1 MTAIEQKITEIIRNE
16 YNREVINNS
25 QSFINVYES
34 YCKIKIGFDE
44 INDKVNR
51 ITAIMNTIYKYIK
64 EEKTKPLYDRALSD
78 LYDNLLDI
86 CALSILT
93 CAKIEKSEND
103 YKYGGY

>member
-34 YCKIKIGFDE
+34 YCKIKISVDE
-44 INDKVNR
+44 INDMTNGIMSK
-51 ITAIMNTIYKYIK
+51 MNTIYKFLK

-86 CALSILT
+86 CTLSILT